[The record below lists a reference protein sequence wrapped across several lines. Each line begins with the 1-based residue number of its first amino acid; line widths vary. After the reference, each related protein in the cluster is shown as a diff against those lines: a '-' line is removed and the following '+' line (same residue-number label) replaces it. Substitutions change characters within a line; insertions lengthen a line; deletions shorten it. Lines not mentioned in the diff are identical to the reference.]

1 MWTDRSDNMDRAVRL
16 WYVHADRLVHLPST
30 PLHHTLMTDLSPTHV
45 TEDSPV
51 ARHWLVTV
59 VVVCLA
65 QFMVILDATITN
77 VALPSIQDDL
87 GFSAADLQWVVNA
100 YMLVFGGFLLLGGRA
115 GDLLGRRRLFVIGI
129 SIFTV
134 ASLLDGLA
142 TSPGFLVGARAL
154 QGLGAALVSPAALS
168 IITTPVPEGPDRA
181 KALGAFAA
189 ISGGGGAVGLL
200 LGGLLTDA
208 LSWQWVFFVNV
219 PVGIAT
225 LLLAL
230 RFVPESRAEDREG
243 GFDLVGATLV
253 TSGLI
258 VLTYAIV
265 KAQDFGW
272 GSGRTL
278 GLAAVAVVLLAA
290 FAYTQTRRAAPLV
303 KLSIFRKRTLTTAN
317 FVTLFLLSG
326 MQAFFFFGS
335 LYFQQIKGFNAL
347 ESGAAFVPMTLGI
360 IAGSV
365 VSQNLIARFG
375 VKAVLLGGMVL
386 GTLGM
391 LWTVGLTPD
400 SSYVTGFL
408 PGLTLMALGIGNAF
422 VPLTLI
428 ATGGVADDEQGLA
441 SGLFNTSQ
449 QVGGALG
456 LAVLST
462 FAITA
467 TNNSGGTHAEA
478 LVHGYTTAFAIGA
491 GLLAVAAVVVAVTL
505 RAGEANESAAA
516 AEGVEALAAA

>member
-1 MWTDRSDNMDRAVRL
+1 
-16 WYVHADRLVHLPST
+16 
-30 PLHHTLMTDLSPTHV
+30 MTDLSPTAHV

-51 ARHWLVTV
+51 ARHWIVTV

-77 VALPSIQDDL
+77 VALPSIQSDL
-87 GFSAADLQWVVNA
+87 KFSAADLQWVVNA

-115 GDLLGRRRLFVIGI
+115 GDLLGRRKLFVVGI
-129 SIFTV
+129 TIFTA

-168 IITTPVPEGPDRA
+168 IITTTVPEGPDRA

-219 PVGIAT
+219 PVGLAT
-225 LLLAL
+225 LALAL
-230 RFVPESRAEDREG
+230 RYVPESRAEDREG

-258 VLTYAIV
+258 LLTYAIV
-265 KAQDFGW
+265 KAQDYGW

-278 GLAAVAVVLLAA
+278 GVAGGAIVLLLV
-290 FAYTQTRRAAPLV
+290 FGWTQTRRAAPLV

-335 LYFQQIKGFNAL
+335 LYFQQIKGYNAL
-347 ESGAAFVPMTLGI
+347 ESGAAFVPMTVGI

-365 VSQNLIARFG
+365 ISQNLIARYG

-386 GTLGM
+386 ATLGM
-391 LWTVGLTPD
+391 LWTVGLTPT
-400 SSYVTGFL
+400 SGYVTGFL
-408 PGLTLMALGIGNAF
+408 PGLTLMALGVGHAF

-428 ATGGVADDEQGLA
+428 ATGGVEGDEQGLA

-462 FAITA
+462 FANSA
-467 TNNSGGTHAEA
+467 TDGFSGAHADA

-491 GLLAVAAVVVAVTL
+491 GLLAAAALAVGVTL
-505 RAGEANESAAA
+505 RAKEANASAAA
-516 AEGVEALAAA
+516 AEGSEVLVAA

>member
-1 MWTDRSDNMDRAVRL
+1 
-16 WYVHADRLVHLPST
+16 
-30 PLHHTLMTDLSPTHV
+30 MTDLSSTPRHV

-77 VALPSIQDDL
+77 VALPSIQSDL
-87 GFSAADLQWVVNA
+87 QFSPADLQWVVNA

-115 GDLLGRRRLFVIGI
+115 GDLFGRRRLFLAGI
-129 SIFTV
+129 TVFTA

-142 TSPGFLVGARAL
+142 TSPGFLVAARAL

-168 IITTPVPEGPDRA
+168 IITTTVPEGPDRA

-208 LSWQWVFFVNV
+208 LSWEWVFFINV
-219 PVGIAT
+219 PIGLAT
-225 LLLAL
+225 LALAL
-230 RFVPESRAEDREG
+230 RFVPESKAEGTR
-243 GFDLVGATLV
+243 GFDVVGATLV
-253 TSGLI
+253 TAGLV

-278 GLAAVAVVLLAA
+278 GLGATALALLVAFGFV
-290 FAYTQTRRAAPLV
+290 QQRRAAPLV
-303 KLSIFRKRTLTTAN
+303 RLAIFRTRTLTTAN

-347 ESGAAFVPMTLGI
+347 ESGAGFVPMTIGI

-365 VSQNLIARFG
+365 ISQRLIASFG

-386 GTLGM
+386 GTAGM
-391 LWTVGLTPD
+391 LWTVQLTPD
-400 SSYVTGFL
+400 SSYWTGFL
-408 PGLTLMALGIGNAF
+408 PGLALMAIGIGNAF

-428 ATGGVADDEQGLA
+428 ATGGVDADDQGLA

-456 LAVLST
+456 LAILST
-462 FAITA
+462 FANTA
-467 TNNSGGTHAEA
+467 TDNFSGARPDA
-478 LVHGYTTAFAIGA
+478 LVHGYTTAFAIAA
-491 GLLAVAAVVVAVTL
+491 GLLAAAAAVVAVTL
-505 RAGEANESAAA
+505 RAKEANASAAA
-516 AEGVEALAAA
+516 AEGVEVLAAA

>member
-168 IITTPVPEGPDRA
+168 IITTTVPEGPDRA

-219 PVGIAT
+219 PVGVIA

-230 RFVPESRAEDREG
+230 RFVPESRAEDRRG
-243 GFDLVGATLV
+243 GFDLIGAFLV
-253 TSGLI
+253 TSGL
-258 VLTYAIV
+258 VLLTYAIV

-272 GSGRTL
+272 GSAKTL
-278 GLAAVAVVLLAA
+278 GLGVGALGLLAA
-290 FAYTQTRRAAPLV
+290 FAVVQHRRAAPLV
-303 KLSIFRKRTLTTAN
+303 RLSIFRTRTLTTAN
-317 FVTLFLLSG
+317 LTTLLMLSG
-326 MQAFFFFGS
+326 LNAFFFFGS
-335 LYFQQIKGFNAL
+335 LYFQQIRGYNAL
-347 ESGAAFVPMTLGI
+347 ESGAAFVPMTVGI

-365 VSQNLIARFG
+365 SSQRLIARFG
-375 VKAVLLGGMVL
+375 VKAVLLGGLVV
-386 GTLGM
+386 GTAGL
-391 LWTVGLTPD
+391 LWMTGLTPD
-400 SSYVTGFL
+400 SGYVTGFL
-408 PGLTLMALGIGNAF
+408 PGIVLLALGIGHAF

-428 ATGGVADDEQGLA
+428 ATGGVAPDDQGLA

-449 QVGGALG
+449 QIGGALG

-462 FAITA
+462 FANSA
-467 TNNSGGTHAEA
+467 TDKFHGARPDA

-491 GLLAVAAVVVAVTL
+491 GLLAIGAVVVAFTL
-505 RAGEANESAAA
+505 RAKEANASAAA

>member
-1 MWTDRSDNMDRAVRL
+1 
-16 WYVHADRLVHLPST
+16 
-30 PLHHTLMTDLSPTHV
+30 MTDLSSPITTRHV

-77 VALPSIQDDL
+77 VALPSIQSDL
-87 GFSAADLQWVVNA
+87 HFNAADLQWVVNA

-115 GDLLGRRRLFVIGI
+115 GDLLGRRRLFVVGI
-129 SIFTV
+129 TIFTA

-168 IITTPVPEGPDRA
+168 IITTTVPEGPDRA

-230 RFVPESRAEDREG
+230 RFVPESKAEDTEG
-243 GFDLVGATLV
+243 GFDLIGAFLV
-253 TSGLI
+253 TSGL
-258 VLTYAIV
+258 VLLTYAIV

-272 GSGRTL
+272 GSDKTL
-278 GLAAVAVVLLAA
+278 GLGIAAIALLGL
-290 FAYTQTRRAAPLV
+290 FAWTQTIFEHPLI
-303 KLSIFRKRTLTTAN
+303 KLSIFKKRTLTTAN

-347 ESGAAFVPMTLGI
+347 ESGLAFVPMTIGI

-365 VSQNLIARFG
+365 SSQNLIARFG
-375 VKAVLLGGMVL
+375 VKAVLLGGMML
-386 GTLGM
+386 GAAGM
-391 LWTVGLTPD
+391 LWTVQLTPD
-400 SSYVTGFL
+400 SSYWIGFL
-408 PGLTLMALGIGNAF
+408 PGIALLALGIGHAF

-428 ATGGVADDEQGLA
+428 ATGGVAPDESGLA

-462 FAITA
+462 FANSA
-467 TNNSGGTHAEA
+467 TDGFHGAHKDA
-478 LVHGYTTAFAIGA
+478 LVHGYTTAFGIGA
-491 GLLAVAAVVVAVTL
+491 ALLAAAAVIVWATL
-505 RAGEANESAAA
+505 RSDEANESAAA
-516 AEGVEALAAA
+516 AEGVEALVAA

>member
-1 MWTDRSDNMDRAVRL
+1 
-16 WYVHADRLVHLPST
+16 
-30 PLHHTLMTDLSPTHV
+30 MTDLSSPTSARHV

-77 VALPSIQDDL
+77 VALPSIQSDL
-87 GFSAADLQWVVNA
+87 HFSAADLQWVVNA
-100 YMLVFGGFLLLGGRA
+100 YLLVFGGFLLLGGRA
-115 GDLLGRRRLFVIGI
+115 GDLLGRRRLFLIGI
-129 SIFTV
+129 TIFTA

-142 TSPGFLVGARAL
+142 TSPGFLDGARAL

-168 IITTPVPEGPDRA
+168 IITTTVPEGPDRA

-200 LGGLLTDA
+200 LGGVLTDA

-219 PVGIAT
+219 PVGLAT
-225 LLLAL
+225 LALAL
-230 RFVPESRAEDREG
+230 RFVPESKAEDTEG

-272 GSGRTL
+272 ASGRTL
-278 GLAAVAVVLLAA
+278 GLGAAAIVLLGL
-290 FAYTQTRRAAPLV
+290 FAWTQTIFKHPLI
-303 KLSIFRKRTLTTAN
+303 KLSIFKKRTLTTAN

-347 ESGAAFVPMTLGI
+347 ESGLAFVPMTLGI

-365 VSQNLIARFG
+365 SSQKLMARFG

-386 GTLGM
+386 GAAGM
-391 LWTVGLTPD
+391 LWTVQLTPD
-400 SSYVTGFL
+400 SSYWVGFL
-408 PGLTLMALGIGNAF
+408 PGIALLALGIGHAF

-428 ATGGVADDEQGLA
+428 ATGGVAPDDQGLA

-462 FAITA
+462 FANSA
-467 TNNSGGTHAEA
+467 TDKFHGARPDA

-491 GLLAVAAVVVAVTL
+491 GLLAIGAVVVAFTL
-505 RAGEANESAAA
+505 RAKEANASAAA